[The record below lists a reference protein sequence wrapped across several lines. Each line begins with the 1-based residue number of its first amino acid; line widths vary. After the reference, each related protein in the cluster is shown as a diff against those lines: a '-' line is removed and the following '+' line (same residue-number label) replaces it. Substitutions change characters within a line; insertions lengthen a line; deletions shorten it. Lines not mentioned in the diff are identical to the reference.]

1 MAAKESYI
9 LGCWWPPRKVVSLA
23 AVKFYWLIC
32 NFGASLLYLAA
43 KPPKNNPCR
52 LAAKKIGFPWLSIL
66 GGFCLAASRQ
76 GSFPWRFWC
85 FPWRFLAAKVIPFWC
100 SGALCPPLLQQGLP
114 PTPMASKTCRWQKR
128 GSEPT
133 ECVRASRC
141 VRRRRPVSS
150 SRPRPTTRQ
159 PSHPGGLVPGC
170 SIAPPSSA

>member
-1 MAAKESYI
+1 MSIILIFGSYICMDFVMEWALMSIIFFLLLVCISLAVDACQVNNFLWLSTAAKESYI
-9 LGCWWPPRKVVSLA
+9 LGCWWRYILGCQWPPRKVISLA

-66 GGFCLAASRQ
+66 GGFYLAASRQ

-100 SGALCPPLLQQGLP
+100 SALLL
-114 PTPMASKTCRWQKR
+114 
-128 GSEPT
+128 
-133 ECVRASRC
+133 
-141 VRRRRPVSS
+141 
-150 SRPRPTTRQ
+150 
-159 PSHPGGLVPGC
+159 
-170 SIAPPSSA
+170 